1 MLGFCYWALGA
12 CFHFR
17 IGSLVPHPDLT
28 QDQLSLFPIPPLV
41 NHSDQLISTTMANAL
56 VVLHAWGDARRE
68 KKAAKQKASCHA
80 HTKTNPPVSV
90 DCMRAM
96 LFLRAITSQSSL
108 CDHHIPTDGNA
119 IVQ

>member
-1 MLGFCYWALGA
+1 MHGA
-12 CFHFR
+12 M
-17 IGSLVPHPDLT
+17 
-28 QDQLSLFPIPPLV
+28 QEE
-41 NHSDQLISTTMANAL
+41 
-56 VVLHAWGDARRE
+56 E